1 VARVTRV
8 AVVVALLAVG
18 ACSGGSSSARG
29 SNGVGAAS
37 FVARYYDGAAHLTW
51 NEHHG
56 SLDASMD
63 LTHPGAVPA
72 DGMVHQHLE
81 LSARVS
87 GGTVTLTLGSDTPWT
102 GNLDGKDLV
111 LSWTPDGGSVITTT
125 FTPGS
130 TSDYERAS
138 AAASRDY
145 AAEQQAITA
154 RGNAIA
160 AAQGQAEANRLAA
173 HDAQV
178 EAGRAAHDAK
188 VAATRAAHDAAVAA
202 MQQRQAAAKAK
213 AAAHHHP

>member
-1 VARVTRV
+1 VSRV
-8 AVVVALLAVG
+8 AGVGVIMALLALT
-18 ACSGGSSSARG
+18 ACSGGSSGAGR
-29 SNGVGAAS
+29 SNGLGAAS

-51 NEHHG
+51 SQQHG

-63 LTHPGAVPA
+63 LTHPGTVPA
-72 DGMVHQHLE
+72 DGVVHQHLV
-81 LSARVS
+81 LAARVS

-111 LSWTPDGGSVITTT
+111 LSWAPDGGSVITTT

-130 TSDYERAS
+130 TSDYERAA

-145 AAEQQAITA
+145 AAQQQAIAA

-160 AAQGQAEANRLAA
+160 AAEGQAAANRLAA

-178 EAGRAAHDAK
+178 AATRAAHDAK
-188 VAATRAAHDAAVAA
+188 VAAMRSAHDAAVAA
-202 MQQRQAAAKAK
+202 MQQRQAAARAK
-213 AAAHHHP
+213 AAAHHP